1 VSAPDPA
8 PPGPSRSPKPLPS
21 AAAFLGLGATVAG
34 CVGLGV
40 LLGIWLDARAHT
52 SPLFLMLGLLLGVAS
67 AVWTVVVQ
75 VRRFL

>member
-1 VSAPDPA
+1 
-8 PPGPSRSPKPLPS
+8 
-21 AAAFLGLGATVAG
+21 
-34 CVGLGV
+34 V